1 MGCSQSTSSTAE
13 ADAAVTLEAP
23 PNTPAESEKSASKRE
38 SSKASKR
45 RSSLQKLSTQLS
57 WHERASVRRSSRGKD
72 DTTLQRLSADRL
84 FSGRDARQVWD
95 AYEKLGV
102 LGTGSFGTVYRAK
115 DRQGSGTMVAIK
127 QVGKEQAAATGA
139 EKGAFEEFA
148 MCVRISHPHVL
159 RVFSYFDTPH
169 SLYIVS
175 EIAAGGELHE
185 YLCSHPE
192 LNDEAGIARL
202 VSQGLAAI
210 VHLHHE
216 GMTHHDV
223 KPPNLLVTGHAW
235 AGDASGATPL
245 VVLADF
251 GTAKLMQKAA
261 HRVRRVSIVEGEGS
275 KKEVKAVEVLGTPE
289 YCGPECFST
298 LGAAHDA
305 GRHSDVYALGVTI
318 FELLVGEKP
327 FQIEWGDVFDPDFD
341 PTDTA
346 KHWAQMMDVN
356 LEADWS
362 ALKGVSDEGV
372 ALLRRM
378 LNKRHDERPTAAEC
392 AEASWFH
399 NVLEE
404 GHAEV
409 PAAELEARAARAAK
423 RAQMCFFGKALLN
436 MAAARLADDVLQRER
451 AIFMG
456 ADRMTGA
463 GDERINGKLSAEE
476 VQQLFSREGWDKARA
491 AQVLQRVDLDGDGK
505 IGFNEWVAAT
515 VDLNPASSKTA
526 AAHAK
531 ALFDQLDVDGD
542 GKIHLSELR
551 SHFGELSKEHEKAL
565 KAFFEKLDRDG
576 NDSIDRAEFGA
587 WLMEVSGEAL
597 TVRAAAPGVVLVAD
611 VAEDDEDEEDQEER
625 ARIGRLSR
633 RLSAGAV
640 TSVEKI
646 ELREDHAARADG
658 EEPPKAPLV
667 ARRSENLQRLG
678 TLGGTLKN
686 MLLEID

>member
-1 MGCSQSTSSTAE
+1 MAKAANSSFAKATA
-13 ADAAVTLEAP
+13 AANKGDPLAMHGSGKDLLRMAAGGSRPSLLKVQ
-23 PNTPAESEKSASKRE
+23 
-38 SSKASKR
+38 SSK
-45 RSSLQKLSTQLS
+45 
-57 WHERASVRRSSRGKD
+57 SVIDIISE
-72 DTTLQRLSADRL
+72 LQRWKGTTRYDGVDFGER
-84 FSGRDARQVWD
+84 FETVK
-95 AYEKLGV
+95 ELGA
-102 LGTGSFGTVYRAK
+102 GAFGTVYRAK
-115 DRQGSGTMVAIK
+115 DQGSGIVVAIK
-127 QVGKEQAAATGA
+127 QVGKEAAAATGA
-139 EKGAFEEFA
+139 EKGAYEEFSK
-148 MCVRISHPHVL
+148 CVRISHPHVL

-362 ALKGVSDEGV
+362 ALKGVSEEGV
-372 ALLRRM
+372 ALLRRR
-378 LNKRHDERPTAAEC
+378 LDGALGRDP
-392 AEASWFH
+392 
-399 NVLEE
+399 
-404 GHAEV
+404 
-409 PAAELEARAARAAK
+409 ARAALARVLRRDAR
-423 RAQMCFFGKALLN
+423 RAQRGARRQHPRRVRG
-436 MAAARLADDVLQRER
+436 AARRRGRGDRRPRRGAREWR
-451 AIFMG
+451 AP
-456 ADRMTGA
+456 AP
-463 GDERINGKLSAEE
+463 
-476 VQQLFSREGWDKARA
+476 AR
-491 AQVLQRVDLDGDGK
+491 
-505 IGFNEWVAAT
+505 
-515 VDLNPASSKTA
+515 
-526 AAHAK
+526 
-531 ALFDQLDVDGD
+531 
-542 GKIHLSELR
+542 
-551 SHFGELSKEHEKAL
+551 
-565 KAFFEKLDRDG
+565 
-576 NDSIDRAEFGA
+576 
-587 WLMEVSGEAL
+587 
-597 TVRAAAPGVVLVAD
+597 
-611 VAEDDEDEEDQEER
+611 
-625 ARIGRLSR
+625 GR
-633 RLSAGAV
+633 G
-640 TSVEKI
+640 
-646 ELREDHAARADG
+646 
-658 EEPPKAPLV
+658 
-667 ARRSENLQRLG
+667 
-678 TLGGTLKN
+678 
-686 MLLEID
+686 